1 MNSQKLESE
10 LLAMIKALSQTV
22 EDNGH
27 HLFTMAHMHLGP
39 THGPMN
45 KTQTHTEQILSI
57 PKMDDRKV
65 NMLQGHKRLLSG

>member
-1 MNSQKLESE
+1 
-10 LLAMIKALSQTV
+10 MIKALSETV

-57 PKMDDRKV
+57 PKMDDHKV
-65 NMLQGHKRLLSG
+65 NML